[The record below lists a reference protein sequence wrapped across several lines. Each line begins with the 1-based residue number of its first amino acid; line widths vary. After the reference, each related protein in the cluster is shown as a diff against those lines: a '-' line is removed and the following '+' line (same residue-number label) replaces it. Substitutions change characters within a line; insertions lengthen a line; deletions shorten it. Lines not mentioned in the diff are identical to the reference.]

1 MLFICVRLSTQM
13 FSVFIKEQLT
23 SPEQNEI
30 RFFSEAIIDKK
41 NRSKKI
47 IIKSETPF
55 LNNKRFFN
63 YFKLI
68 SVMFCS
74 VTCASC
80 VFIVQ

>member
-1 MLFICVRLSTQM
+1 MFALTTYIRLATQM

-55 LNNKRFFN
+55 LNNKRF
-63 YFKLI
+63 
-68 SVMFCS
+68 
-74 VTCASC
+74 VT
-80 VFIVQ
+80 